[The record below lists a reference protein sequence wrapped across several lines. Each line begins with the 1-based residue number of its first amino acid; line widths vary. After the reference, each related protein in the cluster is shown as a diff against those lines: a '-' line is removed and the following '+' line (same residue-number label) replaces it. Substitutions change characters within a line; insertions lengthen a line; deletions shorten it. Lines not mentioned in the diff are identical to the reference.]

1 MSTTLALLPELK
13 RYDMELMAHRTTRH
27 YTVPGYLSDDAALV
41 QDLSK
46 AVLKKPGLYL
56 LQAPT
61 GSGKSFLLTQA
72 LPPVLAQQSL
82 VLAVPTSLQ
91 AEQLAGPHTLF
102 MTQHSRT
109 TWTDAAPGS
118 GKAIASV
125 YDCLSTRELGDV
137 AYDWYGYTMST
148 QESLRHVVLCLDEAH
163 ELWGARHYRGTTL
176 TYLQDLQDKILAAGG
191 TVLHVTATPRKVE
204 MMHAYKSVF
213 RVDRGRTGA
222 VGAQRIVVSRKR
234 SNKIST
240 LQHLTAVV
248 AGLIKDGY
256 TPLVRLN
263 DKKALSSL
271 QSALIACGAV
281 EASACYILTADT
293 KGYAIVTRADGT
305 HDRQFDNEAA
315 EHVMVRGALP
325 AECRCLL
332 TTSLLEAGTSIRG
345 RSDEAGHVVADASIV
360 PVYVPDRGEGLDLDR
375 MIQFLSRLR
384 YAYTQAVL
392 VCTAPTARTERK
404 DFDLEASY
412 TWALN
417 SLYSDVRGRAEAH
430 NAAGAGRQHFK
441 GDAGDGLEYVDGKWM
456 PALGALHAMAWERVY
471 QGISL
476 LSDKAL
482 QTVLT
487 AELGC
492 PVEMC
497 SPSVADVP
505 AVRAQRGVPVPPET
519 QKYVEEILAEPARR
533 AAFLK
538 ALCTPYGIQT
548 AQADVKALMHMS
560 EGKTLAGHMR
570 TLLSGYDGG
579 MSAED
584 ALTQAVTLVED
595 PALAAAQGLIA
606 RAVAS
611 TYDALGDRKL
621 SVLSGLYSVYWWA
634 HGGERAGM
642 LLDARYKGL
651 TPADMLPCDAFD
663 SIGFS
668 VQALTE
674 GDSDR
679 YGVLMAVLRLMREAE
694 GLDWGECR
702 ARLRAGVLAYWAT
715 ADTAECELYRTS
727 YELYLLAEAERR
739 GERAYI
745 ECDASRTGAIY
756 EVLTRPETYF
766 AEPDGPADADGLT
779 PTRYAYPKG
788 LVGKRLYKAELKEM
802 AAQLP
807 GLVDQLVGPEA
818 RRGFKPSG
826 PDVERWLTCLY
837 CVQVCTRPVPG
848 KGLEQGVHVV
858 KRRARMWVPGK
869 GTQEP
874 QALAFPNAPVCTEP
888 GAAS

>member
-13 RYDMELMAHRTTRH
+13 RYDTELMAHRTAHH

-41 QDLSK
+41 QDLSR
-46 AVLKKPGLYL
+46 AVFEKPGLYL

-91 AEQLAGPHTLF
+91 AEQLANTHTLF

-125 YDCLSTRELGDV
+125 YDCIATRELGDV
-137 AYDWYGYTMST
+137 VYEAQGFTMST

-176 TYLQDLQDKILAAGG
+176 QYLQDLQDKILAAGG

-204 MMHAYKSVF
+204 MMHRYAGVF
-213 RVDRGRTGA
+213 RVDRGQRGA

-234 SNKIST
+234 SNKLST

-248 AGLIKDGY
+248 AGLLKDGY

-293 KGYAIVTRADGT
+293 KGYTIVTSADGT
-305 HDRQFDNEAA
+305 HERQFDSEAA
-315 EHVMVRGALP
+315 EHVMVRGSLP
-325 AECRCLL
+325 AGCRCLL

-360 PVYVPDRGEGLDLDR
+360 PVYVPDRGEGLDLDQLV
-375 MIQFLSRLR
+375 QFLSRLR
-384 YAYTQAVL
+384 YTYTQAVL

-412 TWALN
+412 TWSLS
-417 SLYSDVRGRAEAH
+417 SLYSDARGRAEAH
-430 NAAGAGRQHFK
+430 NRAGHGREHFK
-441 GDAGDGLEYVDGKWM
+441 GDAGDGLEYLDGRWT

-471 QGISL
+471 QGMAL
-476 LSDKAL
+476 LSDAAL

-492 PVEMC
+492 HVEMC

-505 AVRAQRGVPVPPET
+505 DIRAQRGVPVPPET

-538 ALCTPYGIQT
+538 ALCAPYGIQT

-560 EGKTLAGHMR
+560 EGKNLAGHMR
-570 TLLSGYDGG
+570 TLLSGYDGA
-579 MSAED
+579 MTAET
-584 ALTQAVTLVED
+584 ALVQAVTMVED
-595 PALAAAQGLIA
+595 PALAREQRLVL
-606 RAVAS
+606 RAVAG
-611 TYDALGDRKL
+611 TYETLGDLKP
-621 SVLSGLYSVYWWA
+621 SVLAGLYSAYWWA

-642 LLDARYKGL
+642 CLDERYRDASPASLLPYSRLDTLAY
-651 TPADMLPCDAFD
+651 
-663 SIGFS
+663 S
-668 VQALTE
+668 VQTLTE

-679 YGVLMAVLRLMREAE
+679 YGVLMAVLRLMRDAE
-694 GLDWGECR
+694 GLDWGTIR
-702 ARLRAGVLAYWAT
+702 DRLRAGTGRYWAESDR
-715 ADTAECELYRTS
+715 ADCDLYRLS
-727 YELYLLAEAERR
+727 YEMHLLSVADRNGASAYVER
-739 GERAYI
+739 
-745 ECDASRTGAIY
+745 DASRTGALY
-756 EVLTRPETYF
+756 EVLTR
-766 AEPDGPADADGLT
+766 AEAYIMTPDGPADDAGLT
-779 PTRYAYPKG
+779 PMRYAYPTG
-788 LVGKRLYKAELKEM
+788 LQGQRLYKADLKRIAEQM
-802 AAQLP
+802 P
-807 GLVDQLVGPEA
+807 GIVGQLVGDEA
-818 RRGFKPSG
+818 RRGYRPSG
-826 PDVERWLTCLY
+826 ADIERALRCLY
-837 CVQVCTRPVPG
+837 YVQDCARTVDGER
-848 KGLEQGVHVV
+848 EQGIHIVG
-858 KRRARMWVPGK
+858 RRQRMWVPHTT
-869 GTQEP
+869 GTADFKE
-874 QALAFPNAPVCTEP
+874 NV
-888 GAAS
+888 G